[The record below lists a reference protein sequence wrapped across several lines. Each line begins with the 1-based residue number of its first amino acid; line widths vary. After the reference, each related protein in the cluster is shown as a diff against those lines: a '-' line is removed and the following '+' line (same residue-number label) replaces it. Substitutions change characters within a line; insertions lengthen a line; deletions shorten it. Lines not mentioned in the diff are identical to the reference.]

1 MQRSAL
7 PKNIGDIHPTV
18 PAERDVAICVYAG
31 NLKKSMYRLI
41 DSEEWRESDDEPEKF
56 SNDSENPKKVFPVI
70 RSHLLG
76 LIDMIDELVECIKE
90 KFSDQKVQE
99 ARCMLG
105 DTYLDAL
112 ESADKNSHD
121 TVLDQY
127 KSKLGEYP
135 AHDTMKALYS
145 WYRINIADLNDMIS
159 YIKETTKDLK
169 QSIP

>member
-1 MQRSAL
+1 MDL
-7 PKNIGDIHPTV
+7 L
-18 PAERDVAICVYAG
+18 ERDKAICEFAG
-31 NLKKSMYRLI
+31 GLKQSIYRLMN
-41 DSEEWRESDDEPEKF
+41 SEEWRESDDEPEKF

-70 RSHLLG
+70 SSQLLD
-76 LIDMIDELVECIKE
+76 LIDMIDVLITYIKE

-112 ESADKNSHD
+112 GSGNKNSHD
-121 TVLDQY
+121 IVLDQY

-145 WYRINIADLNDMIS
+145 WYRINIADLKHMIS
-159 YIKETTKDLK
+159 YIKETTKGLK